1 MSAAARPPLP
11 LFTHGEHPHQLT
23 PPLSLAPD
31 PTTSIKEEEA
41 LARQQQELVRLT
53 KDRQLHQRELKQR
66 VRQIEATTAKVDQE
80 RMLSSGDA
88 SKQYEAYITR
98 LKEMERRGKEA
109 CDQRREVAE
118 NMEKEWG
125 RWLELL
131 IACARSLQAKADSGV
146 EAAAL
151 GDTETPAA
159 SVLDVVHRSEV
170 RKARLKVELRAAE
183 ATERGLQSRL
193 DKIQAKIE
201 VHQAHAAK
209 EKEKADAKRAAAAA
223 GGKKLPGGGGAQD
236 PAGPPAAAAPAMG
249 APEWAPAAAG
259 D

>member
-1 MSAAARPPLP
+1 M
-11 LFTHGEHPHQLT
+11 
-23 PPLSLAPD
+23 
-31 PTTSIKEEEA
+31 KEEEA

-170 RKARLKVELRAAE
+170 RKARLKVLPAPSDS
-183 ATERGLQSRL
+183 ATSTSARL
-193 DKIQAKIE
+193 
-201 VHQAHAAK
+201 
-209 EKEKADAKRAAAAA
+209 KA
-223 GGKKLPGGGGAQD
+223 GVGWPE
-236 PAGPPAAAAPAMG
+236 GPPPPPPPPLPAAAHS
-249 APEWAPAAAG
+249 W
-259 D
+259 